1 MSTSVDDQMET
12 PILIFP
18 DLFDDVP
25 PCVEDPPPPVPQAV
39 IPITIDAARIVAATF
54 FKIFFIR
61 CPPSTLI
68 RICFCNS
75 DYRLPPSLFQ

>member
-1 MSTSVDDQMET
+1 MET